1 MIEKIIEYYYENY
14 DLIDD
19 ENVEKYIRKYF
30 LIINTVLLNRLN
42 EKEYF
47 EKCTDEER
55 EKINFCICETANFYY
70 LNQSKFDIL
79 FKTYSLGDLN
89 FTVELNTLNANIIRN
104 VVIPNIVISVLSS
117 LRHYSRVLYWG

>member
-79 FKTYSLGDLN
+79 FKTYALGDLN

-104 VVIPNIVISVLSS
+104 VVLPNIVISVLSS

>member
-14 DLIDD
+14 DVIDD

-89 FTVELNTLNANIIRN
+89 FTVELNTLNSNIIRN
-104 VVIPNIVISVLSS
+104 VVLPNIVISVLSS

>member
-1 MIEKIIEYYYENY
+1 MIEKIIEHYYENY
-14 DLIDD
+14 DVIDD

-104 VVIPNIVISVLSS
+104 VVLPNIVISVLSS